1 MAIRTLS
8 TKSRAPQST
17 TAISSPVFERSDAQ
31 PRNDPQDLANG
42 STMNRRANQAP
53 WDFQRPRTSEGRQQA
68 KKPQPNG
75 SGFDFRIAV
84 PPAEAVPSPVESE
97 KGHGDNMIGIALG
110 SPRMVDSQN
119 VMSQMQEKA
128 INTVA
133 ETKRS
138 PPIQRKPSKWK
149 KIGGLFRAK
158 SAMTPPSSQPFYQVR
173 SDNEWPL
180 QGSSHSVDY
189 QAQRKPEP
197 QAKPLSNTEVWPCLE
212 PEAKPEAKTKEK
224 SPQKTKGNRDGP
236 QTSPKS
242 SPKTNPKK
250 SPKNSPK
257 NTPENST
264 SSGNQTADQKKPSPE
279 PLLQVE
285 IPDVQMER
293 YSVMFGGLLGKSQ
306 PEPSN
311 RRSKTLEDM
320 EIQTAQDPPASPE
333 FPPPP
338 RRATS
343 PSRSKSPSFTL
354 FPSTQVSKA
363 SKVLGS
369 QNLPRGP
376 SPLHRSQTSL
386 AETRRGSSATEQDH
400 VLLMVH
406 SPAAKTSSHGPKDSV
421 SSFLSSTSIGSD
433 DETFMLQRLKSIRS
447 YVDPKG
453 EPEWEIINKKT
464 PTNDSKQKLAQALTI
479 NTQEL
484 PPAEPVDN
492 DSASSSPILT
502 PLNAARDPGCRIISP
517 SGSKPAL
524 SPAESTRMPLAD
536 DNKDFHA
543 TESFDPEP
551 MDAIPTVEVSI
562 ARSVSVSRGKK
573 QTIVPIKPRSDRL
586 TPDERLMVRRART
599 PQVTDAHYGHRH
611 GNSQDVRIESV

>member
-1 MAIRTLS
+1 MAKGILS
-8 TKSRAPQST
+8 TKSRIPQST
-17 TAISSPVFERSDAQ
+17 TAICSPVSERPDAQ
-31 PRNDPQDLANG
+31 PRNDFQDLNNG
-42 STMNRRANQAP
+42 ATKNRPPNQAH
-53 WDFQRPRTSEGRQQA
+53 WDFQRPRTSEGRQQN

-97 KGHGDNMIGIALG
+97 KGHGENMIGIALG
-110 SPRMVDSQN
+110 SPRMVETQN

-128 INTVA
+128 INTVSD
-133 ETKRS
+133 TKKS

-149 KIGGLFRAK
+149 KIGGLFKAK
-158 SAMTPPSSQPFYQVR
+158 SAITSSTNQPFYQVR

-180 QGSSHSVDY
+180 QGSSHSIDY
-189 QAQRKPEP
+189 QAQPKSEP
-197 QAKPLSNTEVWPCLE
+197 QTKPISNTEVWPCLE
-212 PEAKPEAKTKEK
+212 SDTQSKPH
-224 SPQKTKGNRDGP
+224 
-236 QTSPKS
+236 
-242 SPKTNPKK
+242 
-250 SPKNSPK
+250 PKNS
-257 NTPENST
+257 TP
-264 SSGNQTADQKKPSPE
+264 SSDQNADQKKPNLG
-279 PLLQVE
+279 PLLQVD

-293 YSVMFGGLLGKSQ
+293 YSVMFGGLLGKDQ
-306 PEPSN
+306 PAPSD
-311 RRSKTLEDM
+311 RRSKTMEDI
-320 EIQTAQDPPASPE
+320 EAPKAQDPPASPE

-343 PSRSKSPSFTL
+343 PTRSKSPSPSFTL
-354 FPSTQVSKA
+354 FPSSKVSKA
-363 SKVLGS
+363 SKILGS

-376 SPLHRSQTSL
+376 SPLHRSQTSM
-386 AETRRGSSATEQDH
+386 AETRRGSAATEKDH

-406 SPAAKTSSHGPKDSV
+406 SPPAKSSSHGPQDSV

-453 EPEWEIINKKT
+453 EPEWEILNKKS
-464 PTNDSKQKLAQALTI
+464 PTNESKPKLAQALTI

-484 PPAEPVDN
+484 PPPEPADN

-517 SGSKPAL
+517 SGSKPAF
-524 SPAESTRMPLAD
+524 SPAESARMPLGD
-536 DNKDFHA
+536 DNKDLHA
-543 TESFDPEP
+543 TETFDAEP
-551 MDAIPTVEVSI
+551 MDTIPTVEVSI

-573 QTIVPIKPRSDRL
+573 QTIVPIKPRADRL

>member
-1 MAIRTLS
+1 MAKGILS
-8 TKSRAPQST
+8 TKSRAPQSA
-17 TAISSPVFERSDAQ
+17 TAISSPVFDRSDAQ
-31 PRNDPQDLANG
+31 PRNDLQDLNNG
-42 STMNRRANQAP
+42 STKNRPANQAQ
-53 WDFQRPRTSEGRQQA
+53 WDFQRPRTSEGRQPT
-68 KKPQPNG
+68 KKSQPNG
-75 SGFDFRIAV
+75 SGFDFRIDV

-97 KGHGDNMIGIALG
+97 QGHGDNMIGIALG
-110 SPRMVDSQN
+110 SPRMVESQN

-128 INTVA
+128 INA
-133 ETKRS
+133 AADTKRA

-158 SAMTPPSSQPFYQVR
+158 SAMTPPANQPFYQVR

-180 QGSSHSVDY
+180 QGSSHSIDY
-189 QAQRKPEP
+189 QAQQKPES
-197 QAKPLSNTEVWPCLE
+197 QAKPLSNTEVWPCLD
-212 PEAKPEAKTKEK
+212 PESRPETKTKEK

-242 SPKTNPKK
+242 SPKKK
-250 SPKNSPK
+250 S
-257 NTPENST
+257 ENSAPNT
-264 SSGNQTADQKKPSPE
+264 NQNADQKKPSPG

-293 YSVMFGGLLGKSQ
+293 YSVMFGGLLGKGQ
-306 PEPSN
+306 PDPSN
-311 RRSKTLEDM
+311 RQSKTMEDLE
-320 EIQTAQDPPASPE
+320 IRTAQDPPASPE

-343 PSRSKSPSFTL
+343 PTRSKSPSFTL

-376 SPLHRSQTSL
+376 SPLHRSQTSV

-406 SPAAKTSSHGPKDSV
+406 SPAAKPSSHGPKDSV

-453 EPEWEIINKKT
+453 EPEWEIINKKS
-464 PTNDSKQKLAQALTI
+464 PTNDSRPKLAQALTI

-484 PPAEPVDN
+484 PPAEPADN

-524 SPAESTRMPLAD
+524 SPAESARMPLAD

-586 TPDERLMVRRART
+586 TPDERLMARRARI

-611 GNSQDVRIESV
+611 GNSQDVRIESI